1 MPGAQVRGFPC
12 DCRFPESCDSQGS
25 QLPPTR
31 AAARRQEQGQQQGQV
46 QGPQPEE
53 QQQQQGQARQPEQQQ
68 QQVNGKEE
76 QRQEPPGSAGV
87 PGGEEA
93 AGLVVRRLEDLH
105 VNEVYNAIAPHFSAT
120 RCARLFPPWQRN
132 EV

>member
-1 MPGAQVRGFPC
+1 MRGFPC
-12 DCRFPESCDSQGS
+12 ECRFPESCDSQGS

-31 AAARRQEQGQQQGQV
+31 AAARRQEQGQEQV

-68 QQVNGKEE
+68 QQQVNGKEE
-76 QRQEPPGSAGV
+76 RRQEPPGSAGV

-93 AGLVVRRLEDLH
+93 AGPVVRRLEDLH

-120 RCARLFPPWQRN
+120 RCACLFPPWQRN